1 VSLGLAGE
9 VGAQQLDVFV
19 WLRNRM
25 PTRIEGRG
33 AIRHQNDGRTV
44 ADTVQLAV
52 TWDDRVVLD
61 YEASLGTSYGG
72 VYEVVHG
79 SSGTVKLAWSHGWL
93 FKEADAPTL
102 GWEVYATRQQFH
114 QDEGIILVADA
125 TKLAAQGQLA
135 QGIGLPYSSL
145 YYALG
150 DFLKSVTEGSP
161 VVCTMADGLKATALG
176 ILASQA
182 VTQGTPITIPT
193 DL

>member
-1 VSLGLAGE
+1 
-9 VGAQQLDVFV
+9 
-19 WLRNRM
+19 M

-33 AIRHQNDGRTV
+33 AVRHHDDGRTV
-44 ADTVQLAV
+44 PDTVHLAV

-72 VYEVVHG
+72 AFEVIHG
-79 SSGTVKLAWSHGWL
+79 SSGTVKLAGSHGWL
-93 FKEADAPTL
+93 FKEADAPTQ

-150 DFLKSVTEGSP
+150 DFLKSATEGTP
-161 VVCTMADGLKATALG
+161 VVCTMADGLRATALG
-176 ILASQA
+176 ILANQA
-182 VTQGTPITIPT
+182 VTQGTPITIPA